1 MKELTDGELIDL
13 ANNQIK
19 IMDKHAISQ
28 IILSVLVIIQAAFL
42 IFDIISVNFY
52 FCIWIIFMVLYV
64 FHNKKIKKSEIKMQE
79 ILDEFTSRNI

>member
-19 IMDKHAISQ
+19 IMDKNLISQ
-28 IILSVLVIIQAAFL
+28 IILSILVIIQATFL

>member
-19 IMDKHAISQ
+19 IMDKNLISQ
-28 IILSVLVIIQAAFL
+28 IILSILVIIQATFL

-52 FCIWIIFMVLYV
+52 FCIWLIFMVLYV